1 MLLSVKYG
9 LASSAD
15 AAFLVLTVY
24 FFKFGELVLDFSQGR
39 LTNFLVVKSI
49 TLLLLFTKAIKCTS
63 VG

>member
-39 LTNFLVVKSI
+39 I
-49 TLLLLFTKAIKCTS
+49 D
-63 VG
+63 